1 LAITHY
7 TQEALIEALKQHSG
21 MAYQHLY
28 HNYKGALYHAILQI
42 IPNEETANDL
52 LQDTFVQIWNN
63 IDKYDPEKGR
73 LFTWMLKLCRNVCIN
88 HTRLKNFKVHNQNE
102 SIENYVSSIEK
113 ESQESTSTNHIGLR
127 RQVHQLRAEW
137 KEVIELSYFQGYK
150 QEEIATILNIPVG
163 TVKTR
168 LRNGIIALRKQFL

>member
-1 LAITHY
+1 VD
-7 TQEALIEALKQHSG
+7 ALKQHSA

-42 IPNEETANDL
+42 TQHEETANDL

-73 LFTWMLKLCRNVCIN
+73 LFTWMLKLCRNVCID
-88 HTRLKNFKVHNQNE
+88 HSRIKNFKVHYQNE
-102 SIENYVSSIEK
+102 SIENYVSIIDMETN
-113 ESQESTSTNHIGLR
+113 ESSNIKNIGLR
-127 RQVHQLRAEW
+127 QQVQQLRAEW

-168 LRNGIIALRKQFL
+168 LRSGIIALRKQFS